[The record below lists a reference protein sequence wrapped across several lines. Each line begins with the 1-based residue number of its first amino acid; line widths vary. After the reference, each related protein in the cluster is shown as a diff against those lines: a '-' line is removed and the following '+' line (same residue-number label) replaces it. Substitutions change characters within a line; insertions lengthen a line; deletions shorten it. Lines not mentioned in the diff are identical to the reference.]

1 MLFSS
6 VPTLVSLLSVATLAT
21 SSSVS
26 KLERRST
33 KVHAP
38 YTNVYIM
45 RQHIDYTNG
54 SLPIYTPDGN
64 IAFQFVKNVHDK
76 RQGVS
81 STMLMT
87 NSLQPI
93 LKFRSTNDVC
103 GINSD
108 YLEPNFPGS
117 AQHKVELYTNG
128 ALQDHWRFSFLAPP
142 GVRLNFRFDRNYWN
156 KEGKVYAEVKGH
168 DDVLLAKFK
177 NEERKDSWL
186 LQGHKKVKTYTL
198 YSTAGAPQVE
208 LVSLLALVLT
218 RVYDCGL

>member
-108 YLEPNFPGS
+108 YLEPNFPD
-117 AQHKVELYTNG
+117 QHNIK
-128 ALQDHWRFSFLAPP
+128 
-142 GVRLNFRFDRNYWN
+142 NYWN

-186 LQGHKKVKTYTL
+186 LQGHKRSKPTPSIPPL
-198 YSTAGAPQVE
+198 APHRWNWFPCW
-208 LVSLLALVLT
+208 L
-218 RVYDCGL
+218 